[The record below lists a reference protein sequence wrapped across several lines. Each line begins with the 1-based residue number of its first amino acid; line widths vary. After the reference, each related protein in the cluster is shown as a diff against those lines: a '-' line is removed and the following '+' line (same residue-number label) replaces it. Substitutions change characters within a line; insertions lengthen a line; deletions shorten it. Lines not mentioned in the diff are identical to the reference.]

1 MRNSII
7 VLLVMTPLLA
17 QASGGHM
24 SPERAKTLMYW
35 SIFNFVIFAGA
46 LTYILRGK
54 LVSLF
59 NSKRDEVQAIYTQ
72 AMEKQKQAQR
82 ERDSYQMEIANL
94 SSFEDKVMKET
105 IGNTVKFKES
115 YKKEIDEKIARVQ
128 KESEAKIR
136 NTKASGEDQV
146 KQQLIDAVIADTK
159 SSMNS
164 DAQLKAKVTTN
175 LLNNI

>member
-1 MRNSII
+1 
-7 VLLVMTPLLA
+7 
-17 QASGGHM
+17 
-24 SPERAKTLMYW
+24 
-35 SIFNFVIFAGA
+35 
-46 LTYILRGK
+46 
-54 LVSLF
+54 
-59 NSKRDEVQAIYTQ
+59 
-72 AMEKQKQAQR
+72 MEKQKQAQR